1 MFVDRKRAAREV
13 VRVCRPGGIVLEH
26 EFIYRKP
33 PTSEIRQIF
42 EREVCPGIRFDTAE
56 DWIELYQ
63 TVGLKSVRAITGRL
77 R

>member
-56 DWIELYQ
+56 DWIEALSNRCSEIGARNYWQ
-63 TVGLKSVRAITGRL
+63 V
-77 R
+77 